1 MKRGDLLIEETQSIV
16 TVRKYYTVGL
26 HHSGPVYL
34 FLSQNYE
41 TATQVLQQ
49 VLSRYVGR
57 SVRSVYAR
65 RQQAS
70 TGRLRN

>member
-16 TVRKYYTVGL
+16 MVRKCHTVGL
-26 HHSGPVYL
+26 HHSRPVYL